1 MKRFEFS
8 LQSILELRIREE
20 DEAKAFL
27 AAQEVQLQKLNLD
40 FTHKKQE
47 LQNFQ
52 EREKENRK
60 TADSVAELRYSVSW
74 RNTLKIDLL
83 KMGQQ
88 LQDIALDIERARK
101 KLTEATI
108 KRKSLEMLHDKKKFQ
123 WQKEYNKNEQKFLDE
138 IAQSRQGGF
147 KNT

>member
-27 AAQEVQLQKLNLD
+27 AAQEIQLQKLNGD
-40 FTHKKQE
+40 FIRKKEE

-52 EREKENRK
+52 EREKESRK
-60 TADSVAELRYSVSW
+60 SAESASELRYSVSW
-74 RNTLKIDLL
+74 RNSIKLDLL
-83 KMGQQ
+83 RMGQQ
-88 LQDIALDIERARK
+88 LQDIALDIERAKK
-101 KLTEATI
+101 KLTEATT
-108 KRKSLEMLHDKKKFQ
+108 KRKSLEMLRDKKKLQ

-138 IAQSRQGGF
+138 IAQSRQNVY
-147 KNT
+147 KNN